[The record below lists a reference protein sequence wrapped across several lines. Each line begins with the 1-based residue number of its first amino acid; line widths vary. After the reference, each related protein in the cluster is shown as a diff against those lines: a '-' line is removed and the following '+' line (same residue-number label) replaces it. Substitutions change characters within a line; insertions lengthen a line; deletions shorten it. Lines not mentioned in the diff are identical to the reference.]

1 MTQPCLRTTRLGSL
15 VAGLLTLSAGQ
26 LHAAGFALIEQNVS
40 GLGNAYAGAAASA
53 EDAST
58 IFYNPAGLMYLSG
71 TQLVLAGHAIRPS
84 TEFSGNATGPLGN
97 PISGGNGGDAGGTAF
112 VPNFYYSRELPNNF
126 RFGLGI
132 NAPFGLKTE
141 YDADWVGRYQAI
153 ESEVKTVNVNPAIAY
168 KAGPKLSV
176 GVGVNIQYI
185 EATLTQAVDQG
196 SACFGRV
203 IQASLAGG
211 ASQAAALAAAQATC
225 VPLGLTPEAADADAK
240 VEGDDWSVGFNIGLM
255 YDIAPGTRMGFA
267 YRSKVR
273 QELEGDASFDGA
285 HPLFTGLGVFV
296 PTGVTA
302 DVTLPESASL
312 SLYHELNSQWALLAD
327 ATWTRWSRFDE
338 LRVEYDSNQP
348 DTVTTEDWTNSMRY
362 ALGVNYRH
370 NSTWLLRAGV
380 AYDEE
385 PIRNAQLR
393 TPRIPGNDRTWL
405 AFGANYRH
413 SPNLS
418 FDVGYAHLF
427 VDDTPIDHTDSN
439 GYNLVGE
446 YENSVDILSA
456 QMNWTF

>member
-1 MTQPCLRTTRLGSL
+1 MTQARTRAALIASL
-15 VAGLLTLSAGQ
+15 PVLFTGQ

-40 GLGNAYAGAAASA
+40 GLGNAYAGAGASA

-71 TQLVLAGHAIRPS
+71 AQLILAGHVIRPS
-84 TEFSGNATGPLGN
+84 TEFSGSATNPPPLGTS
-97 PISGGNGGDAGGTAF
+97 IGGGNGGDAGDTAF

-153 ESEVKTVNVNPAIAY
+153 ESEVKTVNISPVIAY
-168 KAGPKLSV
+168 KAGPNLSV
-176 GVGVNIQYI
+176 GVGVNFQYI
-185 EATLTQAVDQG
+185 EATLSQAVNQQL
-196 SACFGRV
+196 ACL
-203 IQASLAGG
+203 SAGG
-211 ASQAAALAAAQATC
+211 GGACAAVT
-225 VPLGLTPEAADADAK
+225 GDLTAEI
-240 VEGDDWSVGFNIGLM
+240 EGADWSVGYNFGLI
-255 YDIAPGTRMGFA
+255 YDINPGSRVGLA
-267 YRSKVR
+267 YRSKIK
-273 QELEGDASFDGA
+273 QELEGDASFSGA
-285 HPLFTGLGVFV
+285 NPFFTNVVGVFV
-296 PTGVTA
+296 PTDVTA
-302 DVTLPESASL
+302 NVTLPESVSL
-312 SLYHELNSQWALLAD
+312 SLYHDINSQWALLAD

-338 LRVEYDSNQP
+338 LKVDFSNPLQTDS
-348 DTVTTEDWTNSMRY
+348 VTPENWTNSMRY
-362 ALGVNYRH
+362 ALGANYRH
-370 NSTWLLRAGV
+370 NSTWLLRAGI

-418 FDVGYAHLF
+418 FDIGYAHLF
-427 VDDTPIDHTDSN
+427 VDDTPIDHTDSS

-446 YENSVDILSA
+446 YENSVDILSV